1 MKYNFDEVIDRASTN
16 SKKWNSEI
24 YKTIYN
30 GNNDLLPLWVADM
43 DFKVAQPILDSMSK
57 IIEHGVLGYTSVDE
71 EYYNAIINWNKKR
84 KNISIDKDW
93 IVFTNGVVPA
103 ISFVIQT
110 FSQKGDNILI
120 QTPVYHPFRM
130 TTENNGR
137 KVITNP
143 LINNEGYYTIDFQ
156 DFEKKIIENRVKIF
170 ILCNPHN
177 PIGRVWTK
185 DELTKIGD
193 ICLKHNVL
201 IISDEIHS
209 DLIFKENTHCS
220 FLSLDRKYFSN
231 LIVCTAPSKTFN
243 LAGVQTS
250 LILIPNKEVRE
261 AYQRTLGNVRIETPN
276 SFGIA
281 AVKSGYTQG
290 EEWLEQVI
298 EYLDGNRKF
307 IENFLK
313 EKLPKAKYVKPEGTY
328 LAWIY
333 LEDVLKDKKIEKF
346 FEEEAKV
353 AIDYGYWFGEEG
365 KGYIRLNFACPRSIL
380 EEALNRIVNALKE

>member
-30 GNNDLLPLWVADM
+30 GNSDLLPLWVADM

-84 KNISIDKDW
+84 KNINIDKDW

-143 LINNEGYYTIDFQ
+143 LVNNEGYYTIDFQ
-156 DFEKKIIENRVKIF
+156 DFEKKILENKIKIF

-177 PIGRVWTK
+177 PVGRVWTK
-185 DELTKIGD
+185 DELTKMGD

-201 IISDEIHS
+201 VISDEIHS

-313 EKLPKAKYVKPEGTY
+313 EKLPKAKYIKPEGTY

-365 KGYIRLNFACPRSIL
+365 RGYIRLNFACPRSIL
-380 EEALNRIVNALKE
+380 EEALNRIVNALE